1 MATAKKLPSG
11 KWRCLSYIGKDENG
25 KRQYKSFTADSKKE
39 AEFLAASYLL
49 NKKQEESSMTISRAV
64 SEYIK
69 SKENVLSPSTI
80 EGYRKMARN
89 WIGEIAE
96 TEISDFDTPAAQ
108 KFVNVLSRKLSPKS
122 VSNTW
127 GLISSAVHLQEPEK
141 VLAITLPAKRKQM
154 RELPTAAQV
163 IMAVKGT
170 NIELPALLAM
180 CCSLRMSE
188 VRGLRYRDVNKNIL
202 TVREV
207 RLHLKDGD
215 VKREQTKTFQSTR
228 RITLPAYIVSLI
240 GEGEPDD
247 YIVNL
252 TYSQVYNRFV
262 GTIEH
267 AGLPHMRFHDLR
279 HLNASV
285 MLALGIPEKYAMERG
300 GWSTSSTLQ
309 NVYQHTF
316 STEREKVDAKVN
328 RYFEEIL
335 R

>member
-11 KWRCLSYIGKDENG
+11 KWRCLAYIGKDENG
-25 KRQYKSFTADSKKE
+25 KRQYKSFTADNKKE

-49 NKKQEESSMTISRAV
+49 NKKREESRMTISRAV
-64 SEYIK
+64 SEYIE

-89 WIGEIAE
+89 WIGEIANM
-96 TEISDFDTPAAQ
+96 EISDLDTPAAQ
-108 KFVNVLSRKLSPKS
+108 RFVNVLSRKLSPKS

-127 GLISSAVHLQEPEK
+127 GLVSSAVHLQEPEK

-163 IMAVKGT
+163 IKAVKGT

-207 RLHLKDGD
+207 RLCLKDGD

-240 GEGEPDD
+240 GEGKPDD

-262 GTIEH
+262 DTIER

-300 GWSTSSTLQ
+300 GWSTPSTLQ

-316 STEREKVDAKVN
+316 SSEREEVDKKINAF
-328 RYFEEIL
+328 FEAL
-335 R
+335 L